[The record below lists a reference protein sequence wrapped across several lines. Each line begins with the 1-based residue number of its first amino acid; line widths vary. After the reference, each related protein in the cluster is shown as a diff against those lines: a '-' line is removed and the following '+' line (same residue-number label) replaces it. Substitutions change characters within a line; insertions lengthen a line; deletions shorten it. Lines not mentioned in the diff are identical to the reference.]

1 MIPLMFLVKDVCFPE
16 IFWSKNWP
24 RPQRLTVVAKFLSP
38 DREIVSRFGDCL
50 PFGDMS
56 LAVNSKINILSLGW

>member
-1 MIPLMFLVKDVCFPE
+1 M
-16 IFWSKNWP
+16 
-24 RPQRLTVVAKFLSP
+24 VAKFLSP

-56 LAVNSKINILSLGW
+56 LAVYTKKLSRILFPHNIKESIRNARILPTTEYKETNPIK